1 MISSGVNDIEIKSNK
16 EHDNNKPRSSQIFM
30 SDPNNINILAQ
41 PNQKIRIGFI
51 WPKFFINSIRS
62 NKIRIC

>member
-41 PNQKIRIGFI
+41 PNQKNQN
-51 WPKFFINSIRS
+51 WLYLA
-62 NKIRIC
+62 KIFH